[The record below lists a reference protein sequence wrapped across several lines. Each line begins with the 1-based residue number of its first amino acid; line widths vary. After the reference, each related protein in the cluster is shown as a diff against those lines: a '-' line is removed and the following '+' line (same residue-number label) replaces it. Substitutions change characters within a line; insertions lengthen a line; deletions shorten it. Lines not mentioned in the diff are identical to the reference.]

1 VSGLWYGVA
10 AYSIWGLFP
19 LYWKLVSHVP
29 ALQILGHRI
38 VWSFLALIVLTT
50 VARRRDAQAS
60 PWSVPRQVIG
70 LYAIAAVLIGVNWF
84 LYVYAVNAGFVV
96 ETSLGYFIT
105 PLVNVLLGVVVF
117 RERLRP
123 AQWAAVAIA
132 AAGVAYLTRVY
143 GSVPWVAAGLAT
155 SFGSYGLV
163 KKKAPLDS
171 LRGLT
176 LETAVLAPAA
186 AVYLAT
192 LYFNGG
198 GSFLRSGLPS
208 DLLLVGGGLVTIG
221 PLLLFATAVRRVP
234 LTIVGLLQ
242 YISPT
247 IQFLLGIFLYH
258 EPLSRTQLIGFGMVW
273 TAIVVFSADSLRV
286 RVKSRQV
293 EKWKSG
299 ELALALLFSLST
311 SLLLH
316 FS

>member
-1 VSGLWYGVA
+1 VTGLWYGVA

-19 LYWKLVSHVP
+19 LYWKLVQHVP

-50 VARRRDAQAS
+50 IARRRGNLPS
-60 PWSVPRQVIG
+60 PWSVPRHVIG

-84 LYVYAVNAGFVV
+84 LYVYAVNAGFVL
-96 ETSLGYFIT
+96 ETSLGYFVT

-123 AQWAAVAIA
+123 AQWVAVAIA
-132 AAGVAYLTRVY
+132 AAGVTYLTRAY
-143 GSVPWVAAGLAT
+143 GSVPWIAAGLAT

-176 LETAVLAPAA
+176 IETAVLAPAA
-186 AVYLAT
+186 AAYLAT

-198 GSFLRSGLPS
+198 GSFLRSGLAS
-208 DLLLVGGGLVTIG
+208 DLLLAGGGLVTIG
-221 PLLLFATAVRRVP
+221 PLLLFATAVRRVA
-234 LTIVGLLQ
+234 LTVVGLLQ

-258 EPLSRTQLIGFGMVW
+258 EPFSRTQLTGFTMVW
-273 TAIVVFSADSLRV
+273 TAIVVFSADSV
-286 RVKSRQV
+286 RAR
-293 EKWKSG
+293 
-299 ELALALLFSLST
+299 ATATNIALLDEGT
-311 SLLLH
+311 
-316 FS
+316 